1 MEPAGYATGAT
12 TLVDVLRADQELIGR
27 LFQQY
32 LDAIKDSSLERQEL
46 AQTICDAVTRHRKAE
61 QEILYPEI
69 RKASA
74 TLADAIEFTD
84 LEISRWIAYVRAN
97 PADDRRLGLSLAR
110 LFDLS
115 QRRMQTRESI
125 VFPFILWRLPGASM
139 PRLAGECARR
149 LKPAWCGA
157 GTRESTSRPRAES
170 FSSAASYLH
179 AKRSQP
185 QWQ

>member
-1 MEPAGYATGAT
+1 MQAAGGAT
-12 TLVDVLRADQELIGR
+12 DVTTVVDVLRADQELIGR

-32 LDAIKDSSLERQEL
+32 LDAIKDSSLEREEL
-46 AQTICDAVTRHRKAE
+46 AKTICDAVTRHRKAE

-74 TLADAIEFTD
+74 TLANAIEFAD
-84 LEISRWIAYVRAN
+84 LEISRCIAHVHAN
-97 PADDRRLGLSLAR
+97 PADDQRRDLALAR

-139 PRLAGECARR
+139 PRLTGECARR
-149 LKPAWCGA
+149 LKPAWRAAGA
-157 GTRESTSRPRAES
+157 AVKPPTSMPHAPRPS
-170 FSSAASYLH
+170 
-179 AKRSQP
+179 
-185 QWQ
+185 